1 MRPPPVICVNESRI
15 GMLGEWADFW
25 TGSCGDHSS
34 DGDTDSQRCYA
45 AKISS
50 ALMSIIMALF
60 M

>member
-1 MRPPPVICVNESRI
+1 MRPPVICVKESRI
-15 GMLGEWADFW
+15 GMLGDFW